1 MAHKILIIDE
11 SASVRNFFKTILRD
25 KYQVIVSGFREEIF
39 GLVKSEDINL
49 VIMGM
54 IHPIHQKI
62 NFLTKLLLIDDTLA
76 ILVAGDEH
84 IRSELSSIIDYELL
98 DFVTKPFGVYDI
110 AEKVEHLLLRRDLF
124 RSRPPRSKES
134 EDFLKY
140 LKIYES
146 PVLGDFVKERVR
158 VALDN
163 TLPVLITG
171 EKGVGKEITA
181 RVIHWNG
188 LQRGGGWVRIDCS
201 GLDLLPEIFTEKR
214 KVIGRN
220 TVYLDHIEE
229 LDIKLQVKLK
239 DFLEESLSNIRVI
252 AASSINLQQRMEKG
266 EFNSHLFY
274 QLSVTPI
281 YLLAL
286 RERKEEIPAIAD
298 YFLKEAVRKANL
310 RAKQFS
316 LDALEVLQN
325 YWWPGNLMELESMV
339 TRSAIFSKEE
349 EISNSQLLF
358 GAQVLPPPRKPWK
371 GEDVLSLETL
381 ALKLAHKIKNPMV
394 AIKTFSQL
402 LPEKYHDAGFR
413 NQFYQVVNKS
423 INRIDYLLERILKY
437 GEMTSPDVTAIE
449 LHTILHRLLGELK
462 GFEVQRSFASSPY
475 MAWIDAEQFS
485 FIFEGILESIT
496 SSLPKESR
504 LNVRTKGFKSNEEE
518 ERNFATLGLPS
529 KSGILLEISYPRVT
543 DEIDLELIMAQRA
556 MARLGIMEIKKGE
569 LENTIVI
576 KLSAVQR

>member
-1 MAHKILIIDE
+1 
-11 SASVRNFFKTILRD
+11 
-25 KYQVIVSGFREEIF
+25 
-39 GLVKSEDINL
+39 
-49 VIMGM
+49 
-54 IHPIHQKI
+54 
-62 NFLTKLLLIDDTLA
+62 
-76 ILVAGDEH
+76 
-84 IRSELSSIIDYELL
+84 
-98 DFVTKPFGVYDI
+98 
-110 AEKVEHLLLRRDLF
+110 
-124 RSRPPRSKES
+124 
-134 EDFLKY
+134 
-140 LKIYES
+140 
-146 PVLGDFVKERVR
+146 
-158 VALDN
+158 
-163 TLPVLITG
+163 
-171 EKGVGKEITA
+171 
-181 RVIHWNG
+181 
-188 LQRGGGWVRIDCS
+188 
-201 GLDLLPEIFTEKR
+201 
-214 KVIGRN
+214 
-220 TVYLDHIEE
+220 
-229 LDIKLQVKLK
+229 
-239 DFLEESLSNIRVI
+239 
-252 AASSINLQQRMEKG
+252 MEKG

-281 YLLAL
+281 YLPAL

-349 EISNSQLLF
+349 EISNSQLFF

-449 LHTILHRLLGELK
+449 LHTILHRLLGKLE

-504 LNVRTKGFKSNEEE
+504 LNVRTQGFKSNEEE
-518 ERNFATLGLPS
+518 ERNFANLGLPS

-569 LENTIVI
+569 LENTVVI